1 MKKFENPVE
10 DWLHAQESRLCEQFQ
25 KVLLSKLQTLLASP
39 WIHVSALNSYL
50 CTEFVNEMSSRKKT
64 SVCFQ
69 RFMSGFYQINV
80 AVSSP
85 TEFNLEQNLHTSG
98 KFCFQCWIKFQLQF
112 SSVFTGWKYL
122 CRIFFLFSRNI
133 FCEDCIEEITR
144 HVTHNFRLSEGLTK
158 QHFYQNDFFQNDS
171 LFALLLSW
179 IIIIFPQWR
188 LKILVSQLCAS
199 LTIFS

>member
-1 MKKFENPVE
+1 M
-10 DWLHAQESRLCEQFQ
+10 Q
-25 KVLLSKLQTLLASP
+25 KNWKPPLWTVSKGSPFKTSNVISP

-50 CTEFVNEMSSRKKT
+50 CTEFVNEMNSRKKT

-98 KFCFQCWIKFQLQF
+98 KFCFQCRIKFQLQF
-112 SSVFTGWKYL
+112 SLIFTRWKYL
-122 CRIFFLFSRNI
+122 CRIFFLSSRNI

-144 HVTHNFRLSEGLTK
+144 FVAAVKSFSVGNKFIEHALHARCTFRRVRQK
-158 QHFYQNDFFQNDS
+158 
-171 LFALLLSW
+171 
-179 IIIIFPQWR
+179 
-188 LKILVSQLCAS
+188 
-199 LTIFS
+199 